1 MPGRDRPSGRAAGRP
16 GRREIRL
23 CPADA
28 GDGCRA
34 PPGGRFY
41 IVRPFRVPRGTRFG
55 RVARAGLPAGRRRWR
70 DRAGG
75 AGASAPDLRA
85 RGCTCRTSRGVW
97 PPARV
102 DQHARAAAVT
112 DGRTD
117 GPTDRPTEGT
127 NGRIG
132 RGGTPEAGGSRPF
145 RSCRPRR
152 AASGGRTR
160 LHGRRPRSL
169 LASVRC
175 SAAPRRNFSKSGGDP
190 GDGGEGG
197 REGGRGRAPRP
208 RPRPRQGVVARGL
221 PCTDAWPPGSR
232 SPPELS
238 GSRSGGGRALAR
250 SARGGPRRVA
260 GPASGHPWLPGVELG
275 LSPPFSSPGVPST
288 EPRSAAEPS
297 SRGGPAVAGA
307 FARLW
312 ASSVPRDPACAR
324 VRGPLVRTGL
334 FRRWGRGVDQMARA
348 TFWGGPPPPVL

>member
-1 MPGRDRPSGRAAGRP
+1 MRRGGAGPGFGSGGAAAAAAAARVAGWRRSVVGVEAPSGPVAPARPPARGLRGKFRRVPVTRPPRPESPRSSFPVPLPLARSRRGGRELRGGRGVPGRDRPSGRAAGRP

-117 GPTDRPTEGT
+117 GRTDRPTD
-127 NGRIG
+127 
-132 RGGTPEAGGSRPF
+132 
-145 RSCRPRR
+145 
-152 AASGGRTR
+152 
-160 LHGRRPRSL
+160 
-169 LASVRC
+169 
-175 SAAPRRNFSKSGGDP
+175 RRN
-190 GDGGEGG
+190 E
-197 REGGRGRAPRP
+197 RP
-208 RPRPRQGVVARGL
+208 DR
-221 PCTDAWPPGSR
+221 
-232 SPPELS
+232 
-238 GSRSGGGRALAR
+238 
-250 SARGGPRRVA
+250 
-260 GPASGHPWLPGVELG
+260 
-275 LSPPFSSPGVPST
+275 
-288 EPRSAAEPS
+288 
-297 SRGGPAVAGA
+297 SRGNA
-307 FARLW
+307 
-312 ASSVPRDPACAR
+312 
-324 VRGPLVRTGL
+324 
-334 FRRWGRGVDQMARA
+334 
-348 TFWGGPPPPVL
+348 